1 MPVEFLARRDVDG
14 KWLVPDTPLDREEM
28 KAVPSDRVVK
38 VKVTVPRNPKFHR
51 MYFALLSVIY
61 DYMGDDMRAEMGV
74 WSIEQMRQRMKIEL
88 GLYTLWVVG
97 KNAPLPEGTPV
108 YIPDS
113 IAFDKMDDADFE
125 KLFKATITLALGKY
139 LRSQSEESLMKM
151 VDNVLR
157 FD

>member
-1 MPVEFLARRDVDG
+1 MPVEFIARRSESG
-14 KWLVPDTPLDREEM
+14 LVADTALDAEQL
-28 KAVPSDRVVK
+28 KAVPTDRPVK

-51 MYFALLSVIY
+51 KYFALLSVVY
-61 DYMGDDMRAEMGV
+61 DYMGDALREEMGV

-88 GLYTLWVVG
+88 GLYTLWIVG

-113 IAFDKMDDADFE
+113 IAFDSMDEADFE
-125 KLFKATITLALGKY
+125 KLFKATVTLALGKY
-139 LRSQSEESLMKM
+139 LRAQTEESLMRL

-157 FD
+157 FDQ